1 MQPNPNARIPYSRWA
16 QHRAA
21 NGLIYL
27 SHPITGE
34 VKWLWSRHRDPK
46 TSSDYLVN
54 TITGDRQWVTQQNQ
68 HLCPTPNRPSA
79 TSTTTT
85 KPTSTNPFSNT
96 PKPPPKVHIPS
107 KAPSKP
113 TTAATANYREIEAPK
128 SLGLTADEVLMLVRD
143 TGRRYIYNRK
153 TRTSRWLLDRP
164 PDQANTQASPAESR
178 DKLQPAPQNAP
189 LNATSGGA
197 SGKSR
202 PILAPK
208 SGDNK
213 AQRPGRQAVGGRGSA
228 NLSTSQAARPGS
240 TEQGR
245 KMGTAVGAGRAE
257 WGSGEAAEAIQRVF
271 RGVME
276 RKVDVTGK
284 LRLLQGVVEDVLRV
298 TGDGKYDMRELRR
311 MGTRAL
317 GEAERQDGRQRLL
330 ELGEYLT
337 QKMLKVD
344 DVESGGREVV
354 RAIRKKSVKLIL
366 SLTEE
371 VDWLRKKLHK

>member
-1 MQPNPNARIPYSRWA
+1 
-16 QHRAA
+16 
-21 NGLIYL
+21 
-27 SHPITGE
+27 
-34 VKWLWSRHRDPK
+34 
-46 TSSDYLVN
+46 
-54 TITGDRQWVTQQNQ
+54 
-68 HLCPTPNRPSA
+68 
-79 TSTTTT
+79 
-85 KPTSTNPFSNT
+85 
-96 PKPPPKVHIPS
+96 
-107 KAPSKP
+107 
-113 TTAATANYREIEAPK
+113 
-128 SLGLTADEVLMLVRD
+128 
-143 TGRRYIYNRK
+143 
-153 TRTSRWLLDRP
+153 
-164 PDQANTQASPAESR
+164 
-178 DKLQPAPQNAP
+178 
-189 LNATSGGA
+189 
-197 SGKSR
+197 
-202 PILAPK
+202 
-208 SGDNK
+208 
-213 AQRPGRQAVGGRGSA
+213 
-228 NLSTSQAARPGS
+228 
-240 TEQGR
+240 
-245 KMGTAVGAGRAE
+245 MGTAVGAGRAE